1 MISPCLV
8 KKNLIDTKERSL
20 TARRNNLTL
29 HGFSY
34 GWEYS
39 CQPMKSLRAPGNGS
53 AQRNK
58 RSLTTSLY
66 RMMTGSIQITHSMMT
81 RPSRTPTDWLDQNK
95 RCSRRSWRK
104 RKWDVHRPRKGR
116 KNSSMSLTC
125 SLLIQTLAW
134 CCLKSTMR
142 SKRTRN
148 LNNRS
153 STMLLT
159 RKQSR
164 MAQIRISL
172 LHLNRRRRS
181 LSSAGK
187 REESWS
193 SSKKER
199 KSQTSVHRSEREVL
213 WKQSALMQNPSLLS
227 LREQK

>member
-8 KKNLIDTKERSL
+8 KKNLIDIKERSL
-20 TARRNNLTL
+20 TARRNNLTRN
-29 HGFSY
+29 GFSH

-39 CQPMKSLRAPGNGS
+39 CQAMKSLNAPGNGS

-66 RMMTGSIQITHSMMT
+66 RMMAGSIQITHSMMT
-81 RPSRTPTDWLDQNK
+81 RQSRTPTDWLDQSK

-104 RKWDVHRPRKGR
+104 QKRDVHRPRRGK
-116 KNSSMSLTC
+116 KNWSTNLRC

-148 LNNRS
+148 LNNHSCTRLS
-153 STMLLT
+153 T

-164 MAQIRISL
+164 MAQIQISL
-172 LHLNRRRRS
+172 LHRNRRRRS
-181 LSSAGK
+181 LSTASRQ
-187 REESWS
+187 RES
-193 SSKKER
+193 
-199 KSQTSVHRSEREVL
+199 
-213 WKQSALMQNPSLLS
+213 
-227 LREQK
+227 

>member
-1 MISPCLV
+1 MHQCLA
-8 KKNLIDTKERSL
+8 KKNSIDIKERSH

-29 HGFSY
+29 HGFSH

-39 CQPMKSLRAPGNGS
+39 CEPMKSLRAPGNGR

-58 RSLTTSLY
+58 RSLTTNLY

-81 RPSRTPTDWLDQNK
+81 RQSRTLTDWLDQSK

-104 RKWDVHRPRKGR
+104 RKWDVHRPRKGK
-116 KNSSMSLTC
+116 KNSPTNSRC

-142 SKRTRN
+142 SKRTRY

-153 STMLLT
+153 CERLST

-164 MAQIRISL
+164 MAQIQISK
-172 LHLNRRRRS
+172 LHRNRRRRS
-181 LSSAGK
+181 LSSAS
-187 REESWS
+187 RRRESWS
-193 SSKKER
+193 SLR
-199 KSQTSVHRSEREVL
+199 KRRKNQTSVHRSELEVL
-213 WKQSALMQNPSLLS
+213 WKRNALMQIQSLLS